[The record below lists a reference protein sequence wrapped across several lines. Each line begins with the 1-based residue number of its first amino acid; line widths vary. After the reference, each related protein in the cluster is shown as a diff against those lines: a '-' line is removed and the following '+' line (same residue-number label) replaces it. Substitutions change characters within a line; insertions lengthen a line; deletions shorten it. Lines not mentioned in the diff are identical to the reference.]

1 MTLATPGV
9 AFLISRL
16 VVPALAMPG
25 AITGPGATGARILSA
40 HIRLAG
46 EQDLASLELECLG
59 SRSRITWSSQGVPVT
74 RTAGLD
80 VQRQRPYP

>member
-16 VVPALAMPG
+16 VVPALATPG
-25 AITGPGATGARILSA
+25 AIMGSGARILSA

-46 EQDLASLELECLG
+46 EQDLASLDLECLG
-59 SRSRITWSSQGVPVT
+59 SRSRITWSPRGVPVT

>member
-9 AFLISRL
+9 VFLISRL
-16 VVPALAMPG
+16 VVPALATPG
-25 AITGPGATGARILSA
+25 AITGPGARILSA

-59 SRSRITWSSQGVPVT
+59 SRSRITWSSRGVPVT